1 MITNTFT
8 NLRSPYVQSETDIPS
23 VLHQIQIGQYKD
35 KIIEARAYGKGHESF
50 EKIKAQIPTFSPN
63 GCFNEI
69 RRSANIKSLSGFI
82 YLDIDDYSD
91 LEVFYKLPFIHS
103 FWKSV
108 SGNGLGVLVS
118 VSGLT
123 VESFKHS
130 WTYLNDHFQQLNI
143 TVDPHTKDVARQ
155 CVISY
160 DPELYINPDPISL
173 IIPDPGYETSTS
185 TSTYANTLSEKYYS
199 TSTGTE
205 KINYKTTLDDYNG
218 LDYIVIAEGREYRA
232 AYLPK
237 IINEGQRHKWI
248 SSFILTLLF
257 NNPTISYERLFAEAE
272 KANLCHCNPVLRVEE
287 VVSMT
292 KWCYE
297 KHIERRLTIHT
308 RRKKIWFNPE
318 AKLTAKEKQTI
329 SGKETGKLRTQ
340 RTIDELVQLYLLLQG
355 TDQRVTQK
363 KLEAQSTKSIRTIK
377 KYWKEIL
384 EKVHY
389 GQKKKKRIFASIVHL
404 FNKNCPK
411 DLFF

>member
-1 MITNTFT
+1 MLTNIFT
-8 NLRSPYVQSETDIPS
+8 NLRTPYVQSETDIPS
-23 VLHQIQIGQYKD
+23 VLHQIKSGQNKD
-35 KIIEARAYGKGHESF
+35 KILEARAYGKEHHLYK
-50 EKIKAQIPTFSPN
+50 KIKAQIPTFSPN

-69 RRSANIKSLSGFI
+69 RKSANIKSLSGFI

-91 LEVFYKLPFIHS
+91 LEVFYQQPFIHS
-103 FWKSV
+103 FWRSV

-123 VESFKHS
+123 VESFKQS
-130 WTYLNDHFQQLNI
+130 WSYLEDYFHWLNI
-143 TVDPHTKDVARQ
+143 TVDPITKDISRQ

-160 DPELYINPDPISL
+160 DPEIYINPDPISL
-173 IIPDPGYETSTS
+173 IIPDPVYETSTS

-237 IINEGQRHKWI
+237 KINEGQRHKWI
-248 SSFILTLLF
+248 SSFILTVLF
-257 NNPTISYERLFAEAE
+257 NNPTISYERLFAEAQ
-272 KANLCHCNPVLRVEE
+272 KANSYHCDPVLRVEE

-292 KWCYE
+292 KWCFE
-297 KHIERRLTIHT
+297 KHVERRLTIQT

-318 AKLTAKEKQTI
+318 AKLTTKEKQTI
-329 SGKETGKLRTQ
+329 SGKETGKLRKQ
-340 RTIDELVQLYLLLQG
+340 RTIDELVQLYLLLQA
-355 TDQRVTQK
+355 TDQKVTQK
-363 KLEAQSTKSIRTIK
+363 KLEAHSTKSIRTIK
-377 KYWKEIL
+377 KYWNEII

-389 GQKKKKRIFASIVHL
+389 GQKERKRGYL
-404 FNKNCPK
+404 RP
-411 DLFF
+411 